1 MPGLAI
7 PPRKSALAG
16 SQRGWNEPAQRSR
29 ALYLLTSLCPCEV
42 MSCFSMGGGSSGSAV
57 SRPARSLPCDD
68 PTASVGQGVTAYREG
83 AERRAR
89 SATCDTWRFAHAS
102 LTDHQHQ
109 LRLALAGPSRVAVA
123 LEAFARPMNSPTEG
137 TWSCSRGRGR
147 SPAHRRARSELRG
160 DWSSSMARYQSR
172 TRLARAAR
180 RRRWRPS
187 RRILAPLV
195 R

>member
-1 MPGLAI
+1 MSPHSGQEHFT
-7 PPRKSALAG
+7 S
-16 SQRGWNEPAQRSR
+16 
-29 ALYLLTSLCPCEV
+29 LTSLCPCEV

-57 SRPARSLPCDD
+57 SRPARSPPCDD

-123 LEAFARPMNSPTEG
+123 LEAF
-137 TWSCSRGRGR
+137 
-147 SPAHRRARSELRG
+147 
-160 DWSSSMARYQSR
+160 
-172 TRLARAAR
+172 
-180 RRRWRPS
+180 
-187 RRILAPLV
+187 
-195 R
+195 